1 MKRQERSKKMTNTT
15 LIRLITYLKEI
26 NWTEKEIVKLIE
38 YITR

>member
-1 MKRQERSKKMTNTT
+1 MTNTT
-15 LIRLITYLKEI
+15 LIRLITYLKAV

>member
-1 MKRQERSKKMTNTT
+1 MTNTT